1 MDVVLTSFSS
11 VIGHKLRDM
20 GNIDDVA
27 WGDLGAEHLGA
38 RVYIQWPVRERFDI
52 GTICGIHSDPRE
64 ITVTLSD
71 GGSHS
76 VARDELAEP
85 DLPIIYLVGS

>member
-1 MDVVLTSFSS
+1 
-11 VIGHKLRDM
+11 M

-27 WGDLGAEHLGA
+27 WGDLGAQHLGA

-52 GTICGIHSDPRE
+52 GTISGIRSDPRE
-64 ITVTLSD
+64 ITVTLTD

-76 VARDELAEP
+76 VSRYELTEP
-85 DLPIIYLVGS
+85 DLPVIYVLTS